1 MPTRTK
7 SGRKRKEPP
16 VSEAQKR
23 WAFAAEARGELPK
36 GKAREWA
43 HEAKGKKL
51 PKRTTPK

>member
-1 MPTRTK
+1 MPAKTK

-23 WAFAAEARGELPK
+23 WAFGAEARGELPK

-43 HEAKGKKL
+43 RSVKGKKL
-51 PKRTTPK
+51 PARTQPK